1 MLNNVRWKQTKHGVY
16 DRIWNHIN
24 WIDLVTEINLAKK
37 YIELFVMEIMLA
49 TDVFGCKILIK
60 LP

>member
-1 MLNNVRWKQTKHGVY
+1 MILNAVG
-16 DRIWNHIN
+16 
-24 WIDLVTEINLAKK
+24 TEINLTKK
-37 YIELFVMEIMLA
+37 YIELFVMEITMA